1 MIRLMTPC
9 RPCKK
14 EQLEA
19 SLSLLEAYVG
29 DRYPVGI
36 EIVGPWNDFFDPKII
51 KEIKRSLQDLPSSF
65 FLSLHAPFE
74 GKISS
79 KRNFFNSKQGFCN
92 LLSVMRLADEL
103 GVDLVNL
110 HSSMLLSYASLSKI
124 GSKKKNG
131 MEIYRKK
138 ATDKVLA
145 GLTDVRFLL
154 GKACGQKICVE
165 NVPYA
170 WGGNSILDSKRMIYE
185 ACFVEPEDFLQI
197 INPKANIFATIDV
210 CHLAMVYDS
219 SQLLAEIKKLGK
231 GLGHIH
237 LSDLGGVWQP
247 FISLA
252 KEGAVLGEGRIGEKV
267 FKELLCYFLE
277 YAKEQDLSLLL
288 EINDKE
294 FVKRENLRKS
304 FRILMEWLKELDR

>member
-1 MIRLMTPC
+1 MLRLMTPC

-19 SLSLLEAYVG
+19 SLNLLKAYVG

-51 KEIKRSLQDLPSSF
+51 KETKRNLQDLPPSF

-74 GKISS
+74 GKIGS
-79 KRNFFNSKQGFCN
+79 KRNFFSSKQGFRN
-92 LLSVMRLADEL
+92 LFSVMRLADEL

-110 HSSMLLSYASLSKI
+110 HSSMLLSCASLSKI
-124 GSKKKNG
+124 GNKEEKG
-131 MEIYRKK
+131 VEIYRKK
-138 ATDKVLA
+138 AIDKVLA
-145 GLTDVRFLL
+145 GLTDIRFLL
-154 GKACGQKICVE
+154 GRACGQKICVE
-165 NVPYA
+165 NVPYT
-170 WGGNSILDSKRMIYE
+170 WGGDSILDPKRMIYE
-185 ACFVEPEDFLQI
+185 VCFVKPEDFLKI

-210 CHLAMVYDS
+210 CHLSMVYDS

-237 LSDLGGVWQP
+237 LSDLGEIWQP
-247 FISLA
+247 FISFS
-252 KEGAVLGEGRIGEKV
+252 KEGTVLGEGRIGEKV
-267 FKELLCYFLE
+267 FKELLRYFLE
-277 YAKEQDLSLLL
+277 YSKEQDLGLVL
-288 EINDKE
+288 EINDEE

-304 FRILMEWLKELDR
+304 FKILMKWLKELDR